1 MKEHQMHQIPKN
13 ARHILGARATL
24 TVLLLGWAVFLP
36 TQHLAV
42 GQESQAMAAEADKQK
57 VFKTPEAAVEALLE
71 ALRKNDDNALLD
83 IFGRQHKELVVGTD
97 KVAARENRER
107 AYEAA
112 QEFKTLHRQSE
123 GKIVLVIG
131 KNEWPLPIP
140 IVREKSGWRFDT
152 EEGYEEV
159 LNRRIG
165 ENELNAIAT
174 AGAYVEAQVEYAGE
188 DRDGDEVL
196 EYAQM
201 LGSSK
206 GKRDGLYWE
215 VDPASGEELSPFGPF
230 LANAGDYL
238 DIEDRKP
245 GDPYKGYYFKVLT
258 RQGENSPGGRYDYII
273 NGNMIAG
280 FALITFPADYG
291 SSGVKTFI
299 VNQQGKVYEKD
310 LGEETRF
317 IGNALEVYNP
327 DRTWTEVK

>member
-1 MKEHQMHQIPKN
+1 MHQIPKN
-13 ARHILGARATL
+13 TLFTLGLLVTL
-24 TVLLLGWAVFLP
+24 AALLLGWAVFLP

-42 GQESQAMAAEADKQK
+42 GQESQAMAAEADMQK
-57 VFKTPEAAVEALLE
+57 VFKTPEAAVDALLE
-71 ALRKNDDNALLD
+71 ALRKNDNNALLD
-83 IFGRQHKELVVGTD
+83 IFGHQYKELIVSTD
-97 KVAARENRER
+97 KVAAREDRER
-107 AYEAA
+107 VYEAA
-112 QEFKTLHRQSE
+112 QEKKTLHRQSE

-131 KNEWPLPIP
+131 RNEWPVPFP
-140 IVREKSGWRFDT
+140 IVREKSGWRFEA
-152 EEGYEEV
+152 EEGFEEV

-165 ENELNAIAT
+165 EHELNAIAT
-174 AGAYVEAQVEYAGE
+174 AGAYVEAQVEYASE

-196 EYAQM
+196 EYAQR

-206 GKRDGLYWE
+206 GKKDGLYWE

-238 DIEDRKP
+238 DLENRKP

-280 FALITFPADYG
+280 FALIAFPADYG
-291 SSGVKTFI
+291 SSGVMTFI
-299 VNQQGKVYEKD
+299 VSQQGKVYEKD

-327 DRTWTEVK
+327 DRTWTEVSE

>member
-1 MKEHQMHQIPKN
+1 MKEHQMHQLLTN
-13 ARHILGARATL
+13 ARHILGAQATL
-24 TVLLLGWAVFLP
+24 AVFLLGWAVFLP
-36 TQHLAV
+36 TQHLGT
-42 GQESQAMAAEADKQK
+42 GQVSQAMAAEADKQN
-57 VFKTPEAAVEALLE
+57 VFKTPEAAVDALLE

-83 IFGRQHKELVVGTD
+83 IFGHQYKELVVGTD

-107 AYEAA
+107 IYEAA
-112 QEFKTLHRQSE
+112 QEKKTLHRQGE
-123 GKIVLVIG
+123 EKMVLVIG
-131 KNEWPLPIP
+131 RNEWPVPIP

-165 ENELNAIAT
+165 ENELNAIST
-174 AGAYVEAQVEYAGE
+174 AGAYVDAQVEYASE
-188 DRDGDEVL
+188 DRDADEVL
-196 EYAQM
+196 EYAQR

-206 GKRDGLYWE
+206 GKKDGLYWE
-215 VDPASGEELSPFGPF
+215 VDPASGEEISPFGPF

-238 DIEDRKP
+238 EGREP

-258 RQGENSPGGRYDYII
+258 RQDGNSPGGRYDYII

-327 DRTWTEVK
+327 DKTWTVVSE